1 MAAKLIARGKDIGF
15 TILPYELDTS
25 IQKELTA
32 NPSDRV
38 LGYVTRN
45 EETGVDTFTYTESGG
60 LTEAG
65 DHWSLA
71 ILKEFPYNEQKGP
84 WIVYRGVPEKAARA
98 FGKILGNYAQS
109 LHIYNWDIW
118 AVAGKEGNVAVVT
131 SWETY

>member
-1 MAAKLIARGKDIGF
+1 MARLIARGESIGY
-15 TILPYELDTS
+15 TILPYDLDTP
-25 IQKELTA
+25 IEKELAA
-32 NPSDRV
+32 NHSDRV

-45 EETGVDTFTYTESGG
+45 EESGADKFIYTESGG

-84 WIVYRGVPEKAARA
+84 WIIYSCAPKKTTRE
-98 FGKILGNYAQS
+98 FGKIVGNYAQS
-109 LHIYNWDIW
+109 LHIHNWDIW
-118 AVAGKEGNVAVVT
+118 GVMGKDRLVAVVT